1 MDRQFV
7 AALKWSI
14 LMRISFNSWLDTC
27 LDTVAVSVPPAVS
40 TRTGQDT
47 TRRGWTCLDR
57 TAQNRTQKNRTS
69 LGMTEQDTTGRDG
82 IGRDWAR
89 KDRAGQDSTRGDK
102 GGQIGSN
109 TTGRDMKSCDG
120 TTYGTTP

>member
-1 MDRQFV
+1 MDHQSV

-14 LMRISFNSWLDTC
+14 LMRISFHSWLDTC

-57 TAQNRTQKNRTS
+57 TAQNRTQKNRTR

-82 IGRDWAR
+82 IGRIWQE
-89 KDRAGQDSTRGDK
+89 K
-102 GGQIGSN
+102 I
-109 TTGRDMKSCDG
+109 GRDRIRREATGADRLEA
-120 TTYGTTP
+120 TRQDET